1 MDPLVTASVRNFGNV
16 NPIYVE
22 IIIIFLETI
31 RDPIIDPINSTNSE
45 AKKRLVKA
53 MKFQHF
59 KDQTVSQIM

>member
-1 MDPLVTASVRNFGNV
+1 MEPFVSVSVRIFADV
-16 NPIYVE
+16 NPINVE
-22 IIIIFLETI
+22 DKYDLLETI

-53 MKFQHF
+53 RKFQHF